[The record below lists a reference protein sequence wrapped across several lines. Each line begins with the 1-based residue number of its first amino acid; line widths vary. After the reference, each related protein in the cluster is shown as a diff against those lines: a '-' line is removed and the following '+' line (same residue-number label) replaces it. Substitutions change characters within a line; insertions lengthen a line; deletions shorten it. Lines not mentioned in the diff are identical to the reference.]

1 MARPKCGQLYKIYRK
16 SDFIIDGESYFT
28 LSNSVLAGN
37 DSYYSNDRI
46 QTPDD
51 VKHFDKAKYEPKVLV
66 WIAISPKGLSKPYFR
81 PSEVEWLLIKKY
93 TYQEVYKEYI
103 QAVSDIHS
111 RTS

>member
-51 VKHFDKAKYEPKVLV
+51 IKHFDKAKYEPKVLV

-81 PSEVEWLLIKKY
+81 PSGMAFN
-93 TYQEVYKEYI
+93 QEVYL
-103 QAVSDIHS
+103 S
-111 RTS
+111 RSI